1 MVTKKIEPNF
11 FETDSFRFRTKL
23 KIQTNLNLELPFTEH
38 IEELR
43 QRSFYV
49 IASVVLVTLIA
60 FIEVKPIVQILEQP
74 VEGIRF
80 FQLSPGEYFIST
92 VKIAFY
98 VGLILTSP
106 ILLSQLILFI
116 IPGLNKSE
124 KQIILPLLIGSTSLF
139 FLSLIFSYYYLIP
152 AALNFFISYSSDI
165 IEPLWSFNQYFDFV
179 LVLFYTTGIA
189 FQIPIFQVILGII
202 GIISGRQMLSLWR
215 YIILIATIIGAV
227 LTPSTD
233 PITQL
238 LLSGAIMFLYF
249 VGAGILLILNR

>member
-1 MVTKKIEPNF
+1 MRNLNSKV
-11 FETDSFRFRTKL
+11 FETNSFKFRKKL
-23 KIQTNLNLELPFTEH
+23 KLQTTLNLELPFTEH

-49 IASVVLVTLIA
+49 GLGIILISLLA
-60 FIEVKPIVQILEQP
+60 FIEVKPIVQILELP
-74 VEGIRF
+74 VQNIRF

-98 VGLILTSP
+98 MGIILTSP
-106 ILLSQLILFI
+106 ILLSQLTLFI
-116 IPGLNKSE
+116 IPGLNKNE

-139 FLSLIFSYYYLIP
+139 FLSLFFSYFYLIP
-152 AALNFFISYSSDI
+152 AALNFFINYSSDI
-165 IEPLWSFNQYFDFV
+165 IEPLWSFNQYFDFI

-189 FQIPIFQVILGII
+189 FQIPIFQIILGLV
-202 GIISGRQMLSLWR
+202 GVASGKQMLGLWR
-215 YIILIATIIGAV
+215 YVILIATIIGAV

-238 LLSGAIMFLYF
+238 LLSGAIMILYF
-249 VGAGILLILNR
+249 IGASVLIVLNR

>member
-1 MVTKKIEPNF
+1 MKMKNNDVNVLK
-11 FETDSFRFRTKL
+11 TDSFKFRKKL
-23 KIQTNLNLELPFTEH
+23 ELKTTVELELPFTEH

-43 QRSFYV
+43 QRSFHV
-49 IASVVLVTLIA
+49 FLSIILVTLIA
-60 FIEVKPIVQILEQP
+60 FIEVKPIVQVLEHP
-74 VEGIRF
+74 VQNIRF
-80 FQLSPGEYFIST
+80 FQLSPGEYFVST

-98 VGLILTSP
+98 MGLILTSP
-106 ILLSQLILFI
+106 VLLSQLTLFI

-124 KQIILPLLIGSTSLF
+124 KQIVLPLLLGSTSLF

-152 AALNFFISYSSDI
+152 AALNFFIAYSSDI

-189 FQIPIFQVILGII
+189 FQIPIFQVILGLI
-202 GIISGRQMLSLWR
+202 GVISGYQMLSLWR
-215 YIILIATIIGAV
+215 YVILVATIIGAV

-238 LLSGAIMFLYF
+238 LLSGAIIILYF
-249 VGAGILLILNR
+249 TGTGILIILNR

>member
-1 MVTKKIEPNF
+1 
-11 FETDSFRFRTKL
+11 
-23 KIQTNLNLELPFTEH
+23 
-38 IEELR
+38 
-43 QRSFYV
+43 
-49 IASVVLVTLIA
+49 
-60 FIEVKPIVQILEQP
+60 
-74 VEGIRF
+74 
-80 FQLSPGEYFIST
+80 
-92 VKIAFY
+92 